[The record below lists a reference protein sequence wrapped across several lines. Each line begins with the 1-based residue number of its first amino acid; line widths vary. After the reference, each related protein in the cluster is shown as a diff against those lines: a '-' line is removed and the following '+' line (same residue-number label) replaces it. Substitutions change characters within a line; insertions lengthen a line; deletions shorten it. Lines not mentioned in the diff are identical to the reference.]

1 MTYMERNHM
10 TMAQAE
16 EHIESLIPSHWTF
29 FIEYRR
35 GHHRRGN
42 DPTGLKIVCSA
53 SVFYTE
59 NSVEGFYAST
69 WAGVIMQLED
79 FLANDRRVIA
89 VPLQEIPE
97 ELEREV

>member
-35 GHHRRGN
+35 SHHRRGN
-42 DPTGLKIVCSA
+42 DPVGLKIVCSA

-59 NSVEGFYAST
+59 DNVEGFRAST

-79 FLANDRRVIA
+79 FLANDRRVIS